1 MKLWK
6 SLITGMLLISCLM
19 MTSCS
24 NKKESEKP
32 SPENPPV
39 NQPNE
44 NVKEEEKEEAGY
56 LSLNVTY
63 TSTTLETGSVEDTV
77 EAIYDSV
84 VAIDAYINNQLYGS
98 GSGVLFG
105 YDEKFS
111 YIATCHHV
119 IESCQSFK
127 VTLSNNES
135 YEAKLVGGDSESDIA
150 VLSLEKTGLVY
161 ASWFE
166 DTEKLRLGASVI
178 CIGNPLGTLP
188 GSVSTG
194 VVSYN
199 NRLIQVDDYHTMKL
213 IQTDVAINSGNSGGG
228 LFNAAGALIG
238 IVNAKYSSSG
248 IEGLGFAIP
257 ANQARLI
264 LDSIL
269 KTAKYNVTEKVWE
282 TGYVEGRWEL
292 GFSLGYGG
300 YGFVRTNIG
309 IAGVASNPTHSDYDK
324 LKKNDKLNAI
334 TITYKD
340 SSKEIQS
347 LTNITAQT
355 TTIED
360 IYKFIYSANLS
371 LGDVITFDITRGNE
385 NLSVEILLVQYRY
398 SI

>member
-1 MKLWK
+1 MKFLK
-6 SLITGMLLISCLM
+6 SLCLTILLFASFGLSSCA
-19 MTSCS
+19 SKGKQEEP
-24 NKKESEKP
+24 KKEDDSSTILEEPK
-32 SPENPPV
+32 ENI
-39 NQPNE
+39 E
-44 NVKEEEKEEAGY
+44 Y
-56 LSLNVTY
+56 LGLNVTY
-63 TSTTLETGSVEDTV
+63 TSTELETGSVEDTV
-77 EAIYDSV
+77 DRIYDSV
-84 VAIDAYINNQLYGS
+84 VAIDAYINNQHYGS

-119 IESCQSFK
+119 IDGCQSFK
-127 VTLSNNES
+127 VILSNNEA
-135 YEAKLVGGDSESDIA
+135 YDGKLVGGDAESDIA
-150 VLSLEKTGLVY
+150 VLSLEKTGLTY
-161 ASWFE
+161 ATWYE

-194 VVSYN
+194 VVSYK
-199 NRLIQVDDYHTMKL
+199 NRVIQVDDYHAMKL

-257 ANQARLI
+257 ANQAREI
-264 LDSIL
+264 IDSIL
-269 KTAKYNVTEKVWE
+269 KTAKYSLEKNQWE
-282 TGYVEGRWEL
+282 TGYVEGRWEI

-300 YGFVRTNIG
+300 YGFVRTIIG
-309 IAGVASNPTHSDYDK
+309 IASAATNPTHSDYGK
-324 LKKNDKLNAI
+324 LQANDKLNAI

-340 SSKEIQS
+340 STKEIKS

-360 IYKFIYSANLS
+360 IYKFIYTADLS

-385 NLSVEILLVQYRY
+385 NLSVEIPLIQYRY
-398 SI
+398 TI

>member
-6 SLITGMLLISCLM
+6 SLITGMALISCFM
-19 MTSCS
+19 VTSCS
-24 NKKESEKP
+24 NKKESENP
-32 SPENPPV
+32 SSDNPPV
-39 NQPNE
+39 NQPIDD
-44 NVKEEEKEEAGY
+44 VKDDEKEEDGY
-56 LSLNVTY
+56 LSLHATY

-84 VAIDAYINNQLYGS
+84 VAIDAYINHQLYGS

-119 IESCQSFK
+119 IDSCQSFK
-127 VTLSNNES
+127 ITLSNNES

-199 NRLIQVDDYHTMKL
+199 NREIQVDDYHTMKL

-238 IVNAKYSSSG
+238 IVNAKYSSSD

-257 ANQARLI
+257 ANQARLVI
-264 LDSIL
+264 DSIL
-269 KTAKYNVTEKVWE
+269 RTAKYNVTEEVWN
-282 TGYVEGRWEL
+282 TGYVEGRWEI
-292 GFSLGYGG
+292 GFTLGYGG
-300 YGFVRTNIG
+300 YGFVRTTIG
-309 IAGVASNPTHSDYDK
+309 IASEATNPTHSDYDK

-385 NLSVEILLVQYRY
+385 NLSVEVLLIQYRY